1 MDINDSL
8 VCLPLLIACIGSG
21 RIVCR
26 LARLVPKIDVN
37 KSIILE
43 AVANQSLW
51 ICYTYFCMLGSNN
64 DINVLDRSHLLTIC
78 YKLLKMT
85 FILFWMVP
93 LILDIICWLTI
104 FILNGLIL
112 YKLFMTHQMKS
123 ANILP
128 WCKRLFARMLNVLL
142 LFCNH
147 NGSLLPTF
155 SSNGFEYHDGHY
167 VCLHYFA

>member
-8 VCLPLLIACIGSG
+8 VCLLLLIACIGSG

-26 LARLVPKIDVN
+26 LARLLPKIDVN

-51 ICYTYFCMLGSNN
+51 ICYTYFGMLGSNN

-85 FILFWMVP
+85 FILF
-93 LILDIICWLTI
+93 
-104 FILNGLIL
+104 
-112 YKLFMTHQMKS
+112 
-123 ANILP
+123 
-128 WCKRLFARMLNVLL
+128 
-142 LFCNH
+142 
-147 NGSLLPTF
+147 
-155 SSNGFEYHDGHY
+155 
-167 VCLHYFA
+167 